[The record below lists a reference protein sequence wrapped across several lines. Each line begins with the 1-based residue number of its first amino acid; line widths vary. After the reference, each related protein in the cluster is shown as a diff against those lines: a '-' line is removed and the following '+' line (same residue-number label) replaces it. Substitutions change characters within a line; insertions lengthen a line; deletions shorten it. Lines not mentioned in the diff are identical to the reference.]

1 MHFLGGLGQFLYIL
15 LIYALFGLK
24 EIASH
29 TSMQMVRSNEK
40 NNIIYS
46 NSMSEQMRNVEP
58 HARLSGNKIIYP
70 ISMNREDLSKLSK
83 EQLIN
88 MLLGKQTVSANKAG
102 PVKQTA
108 SAKKAG
114 PVFKR
119 KSLTQLT
126 AEKLE
131 QSIKRPPVLP
141 KRSTRLPTLKTL
153 AANAMVKDKIKYF
166 EELSDKQAPTIRLHK
181 IPVSLQ
187 NMRDEELGRA
197 RVSKYT
203 RQSSFQNLFH
213 NRLQQM
219 PGKRER
225 AQITINTVIE
235 HTIGNR
241 TEFTDKSYGP
251 FKMEVP
257 KLSKPDMYE
266 FLMYTLLQNNFTVLS
281 TETIAEIG
289 ATITTHNEQFF
300 KDHNVGALKLNTF
313 FLDKQFQ
320 IKQRGDNT
328 CMVDFVWY
336 NCKGKKG
343 FQKYTYQKLYDEM
356 EVYGSAS
363 FPMMS
368 TQELIDWAKAC
379 HPNVSIHAYDSTWR
393 KFMKH
398 IKSHGHSDVTLV
410 FYIKDHHL
418 YPIQDDRLKQIATKA
433 NQGGADN
440 LWRYMSEPK
449 WSNKSSNYI
458 MYEELE
464 NNELTEEGKPT
475 LLTIENHVIILPPD
489 MKIEPVIE
497 AYMIRTNY
505 FVEYLHY
512 DNNGRLDGFMDHKNN
527 MTVLN
532 NEYENRK
539 SICERLYKIY
549 KSYDFIWCNQS
560 YTPLATS
567 LFKHMRG
574 YLPESQYDT
583 KTREVLDDFYPRA
596 QQWCSTDPAPDNLVS
611 FRYLKM
617 LSFNTDQ

>member
-1 MHFLGGLGQFLYIL
+1 
-15 LIYALFGLK
+15 
-24 EIASH
+24 
-29 TSMQMVRSNEK
+29 
-40 NNIIYS
+40 
-46 NSMSEQMRNVEP
+46 MSEQMRNIEP

-108 SAKKAG
+108 STAVG
-114 PVFKR
+114 PVFQP
-119 KSLTQLT
+119 KSLTQL
-126 AEKLE
+126 AANKLE
-131 QSIKRPPVLP
+131 QSIKRPAVLP
-141 KRSTRLPTLKTL
+141 KQSTRLPTLKTL
-153 AANAMVKDKIKYF
+153 VANAMVKDKNKYF

-257 KLSKPDMYE
+257 KLSKPDMYK

-300 KDHNVGALKLNTF
+300 KDHKVGALNLNTF

-320 IKQRGDNT
+320 IKQRGENT
-328 CMVDFVWY
+328 CMVDFVWH

-343 FQKYTYQKLYDEM
+343 FQKYTYKKLSDEL
-356 EVYGSAS
+356 EDHAAS

-398 IKSHGHSDVTLV
+398 IARSKPPIFLV
-410 FYIKDHHL
+410 FYVKDHHL
-418 YPIQDDRLKQIATKA
+418 YSIQDDRLKHIATKA

-440 LWRYMSEPK
+440 LWKYMTDMK

-458 MYEELE
+458 MYEDLVDD
-464 NNELTEEGKPT
+464 NIVAKKDKPT
-475 LLTIENHVIILPPD
+475 LSTIENHVIVLPPD
-489 MKIEPVIE
+489 TKIEPIIE
-497 AYMIRTNY
+497 EYMIRTNY

-512 DNNGRLDGFMDHKNN
+512 DNNWQIRW
-527 MTVLN
+527 
-532 NEYENRK
+532 
-539 SICERLYKIY
+539 LY
-549 KSYDFIWCNQS
+549 
-560 YTPLATS
+560 
-567 LFKHMRG
+567 G
-574 YLPESQYDT
+574 SQG
-583 KTREVLDDFYPRA
+583 
-596 QQWCSTDPAPDNLVS
+596 
-611 FRYLKM
+611 
-617 LSFNTDQ
+617 

>member
-1 MHFLGGLGQFLYIL
+1 
-15 LIYALFGLK
+15 
-24 EIASH
+24 
-29 TSMQMVRSNEK
+29 
-40 NNIIYS
+40 
-46 NSMSEQMRNVEP
+46 
-58 HARLSGNKIIYP
+58 
-70 ISMNREDLSKLSK
+70 MNREDLSKMSK
-83 EQLIN
+83 DELIN
-88 MLLGKQTVSANKAG
+88 MLMGNQTVSANKAG
-102 PVKQTA
+102 PVQTA
-108 SAKKAG
+108 SAKRAE
-114 PVFKR
+114 PVFNP
-119 KSLTQLT
+119 KSLTQL
-126 AEKLE
+126 AAKKME
-131 QSIKRPPVLP
+131 QSIKRPAKQSSRMPSL
-141 KRSTRLPTLKTL
+141 TQL
-153 AANAMVKDKIKYF
+153 AARALVKDRIKYF
-166 EELSDKQAPTIRLHK
+166 EELSDKQAPTIRLDK

-187 NMRDEELGRA
+187 DMRDEELGRA

-203 RQSSFQNLFH
+203 RQSSFKNLFH
-213 NRLQQM
+213 ERLEQM
-219 PGKRER
+219 PGKREWS
-225 AQITINTVIE
+225 QITINAVIE

-241 TEFTDKSYGP
+241 TEHIDKTYGP

-257 KLSKPDMYE
+257 KLSKPDMYK

-300 KDHNVGALKLNTF
+300 KDHIAGALKLNTF

-328 CMVDFVWY
+328 CMVDFVWH

-343 FQKYTYQKLYDEM
+343 FQKYTHQKLYDEM

-368 TQELIDWAKAC
+368 AQVLIDWAKVC

-398 IKSHGHSDVTLV
+398 IASCQPPICLV

-418 YPIQDDRLKQIATKA
+418 YPIQNDRLKHIATKA

-440 LWRYMSEPK
+440 LWRYMTDMK

-475 LLTIENHVIILPPD
+475 LLTIENHVIVLPPD
-489 MKIEPVIE
+489 MKIEHVIE

-527 MTVLN
+527 MYVLN

-539 SICERLYKIY
+539 SICERLYKTY

-560 YTPLATS
+560 YTSLASS

-583 KTREVLDDFYPRA
+583 KTWEVLDDFYPRA
-596 QQWCSTDPAPDNLVS
+596 LQWCSTDPAPDNLVS
-611 FRYLKM
+611 LDISKCYPSILIDNESPIPLYTIHDIIKPL
-617 LSFNTDQ
+617 LSRWGIKDRRILYR